1 MSEEPSRQ
9 RILEL
14 LQEVHERALAAESFA
29 PALKALE
36 MIGREIG
43 MWRGEG
49 QQEPTLAD
57 LIVGTPRVRDDD
69 EGA

>member
-1 MSEEPSRQ
+1 MSEEPSRH

-14 LQEVHERALAAESFA
+14 LQLVHERALEAEAFA

-57 LIVGTPRVRDDD
+57 LIVGTPRVRDEDD
-69 EGA
+69 A